1 VRVWVNQ
8 VLLLSHVILEEGI
21 IVDSCK
27 NQDML
32 SWNVSSSVIDIRS
45 LLNVVGYCRKF
56 IEGISKITK
65 PMTEFLKEDK
75 KFKWTPAYETR
86 F

>member
-1 VRVWVNQ
+1 MKQ
-8 VLLLSHVILEEGI
+8 VSFLSHVILKERML
-21 IVDSCK
+21 VDSCK

-32 SWNVSSSVIDIRS
+32 SWNIPASVIDIRS
-45 LLNVVGYCRKF
+45 LHKVVGYYRKF

-65 PMTEFLKEDK
+65 PMTVLLEEDK
-75 KFKWTPAYETR
+75 KFKWTPTCETR

>member
-1 VRVWVNQ
+1 MKQ
-8 VLLLSHVILEEGI
+8 VSFLSHVILKEGMF
-21 IVDSCK
+21 VHSCK

-32 SWNVSSSVIDIRS
+32 SWNILASVVDIRS
-45 LLNVVGYCRKF
+45 LLKVVGYYMKF

-65 PMTEFLKEDK
+65 PMTELLEEDK
-75 KFKWTPAYETR
+75 KFKWTPTYETR